1 MEAVAASYDARVEEL
16 DGLVAEHEQVKS
28 DERRIHVGLKL
39 SARKRRGGKD
49 QHCTAI
55 IRAARRLR
63 TDLRDA
69 AAWHGARAAELSR

>member
-39 SARKRRGGKD
+39 PARKRRGGKD
-49 QHCTAI
+49 QHCTGQP
-55 IRAARRLR
+55 IRSNGFIGRCYADARQAARVNCPV
-63 TDLRDA
+63 
-69 AAWHGARAAELSR
+69 